1 MSADPTGPHK
11 LLESLA
17 LGELLAQSQRV
28 GVLEARVAELSRRV
42 AELERQRQRRAL
54 WPWIFLAA
62 GLVALLLVV
71 AL

>member
-1 MSADPTGPHK
+1 MSAEPISPHK

-17 LGELLAQSQRV
+17 LGEMLAQSQRI
-28 GVLEARVAELSRRV
+28 GALEARVAELSCRV
-42 AELERQRQRRAL
+42 AELERQKQRRTL

-71 AL
+71 GL

>member
-1 MSADPTGPHK
+1 MSAEPTSPHN

-17 LGELLAQSQRV
+17 LGEMLAQSQRI
-28 GVLEARVAELSRRV
+28 GALEARVAELSRRV
-42 AELERQRQRRAL
+42 AELERQKQRRTL

-71 AL
+71 GL